1 MGGDADTTAAAAAS
15 TLKRRAE
22 EALARDDPPCGAAA
36 SGQPAEQQ
44 PAEAAAAAAAQPDS
58 VAATPGASPL
68 VSPEA
73 APAPHP
79 WAGTW
84 DLHSNE
90 ACATGVCKDPL
101 CRAVIPGVC
110 IMARN
115 GLLSATNFSL
125 KALEDPMSEDPFSYP
140 DPAYLTYEQAAAAG
154 GASFVWHGDDTGCGV
169 KSVTC
174 KLHFTADPAAG
185 GAPARIVRLH
195 YDVQLGPLYTRKGH
209 QSWDG
214 QKQLIKISDAEPA
227 AAAAA

>member
-44 PAEAAAAAAAQPDS
+44 PAGAEAAAASAAA
-58 VAATPGASPL
+58 AS
-68 VSPEA
+68 
-73 APAPHP
+73 APHP

-90 ACATGVCKDPL
+90 ACATGACRDPL

-110 IMARN
+110 ITARN
-115 GLLSATNFSL
+115 GLLSAANFSL
-125 KALEDPMSEDPFSYP
+125 RALEDPMSEDPFSYP

-174 KLHFTADPAAG
+174 KLHFTADSAAG

-214 QKQLIKISDAEPA
+214 QKQLIAIKISDAQPA
-227 AAAAA
+227 AVAGEL